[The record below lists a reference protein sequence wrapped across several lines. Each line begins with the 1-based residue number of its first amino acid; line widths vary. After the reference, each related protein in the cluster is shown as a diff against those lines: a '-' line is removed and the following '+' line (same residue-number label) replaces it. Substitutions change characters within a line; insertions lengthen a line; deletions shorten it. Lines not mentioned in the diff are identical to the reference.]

1 MTDDELAAI
10 EAHAYGGLP
19 PGDGEH
25 YVHALLAEV
34 RRLRGVILTYGDRNV
49 LAAARELERTEPA
62 SSTGF
67 APGHWLHKENTDD

>member
-25 YVHALLAEV
+25 YVELLVAEV
-34 RRLRGVILTYGDRNV
+34 RRLRERVKALEAFAQGVRDTAGRLH
-49 LAAARELERTEPA
+49 LAQGARKLV
-62 SSTGF
+62 G
-67 APGHWLHKENTDD
+67 ENTDD